1 MALLRGINVGGKNM
15 LSMPVLRERLAG
27 LGYTEVTTHLQSG
40 NAVFTAAGLDPAE
53 VAAEIEDDI
62 NEGLGLAIRVLVRTE
77 DELRALIERNPLQV
91 REPAKF
97 HVSFLETAPDP
108 ERLAAFDAGAYAPEE
123 MAAGEREIYFYLPN
137 GMGRAKLPDAVNRH
151 LRIAAT
157 ARNWNTTT
165 KLLEI
170 AES

>member
-15 LSMPVLRERLAG
+15 ISMPVLRERLTG
-27 LGYTEVTTHLQSG
+27 LGYTEITTHLQSG
-40 NAVFTAAGLDPAE
+40 NAVFTAAARAPAE
-53 VAAEIEDDI
+53 VAADLEDDI
-62 NEGLGLAIRVLVRTE
+62 TEGLGLSIRVLVRTAG
-77 DELRALIERNPLQV
+77 ELRALIERNPLDV

-97 HVSFLETAPDP
+97 NVSFLESAPDP
-108 ERLAAFDAGAYAPEE
+108 ERLAAFDADAYAPEE

-137 GMGRAKLPDAVNRH
+137 GMGRAKLPEAVNRH
-151 LRIAAT
+151 LRIVAT